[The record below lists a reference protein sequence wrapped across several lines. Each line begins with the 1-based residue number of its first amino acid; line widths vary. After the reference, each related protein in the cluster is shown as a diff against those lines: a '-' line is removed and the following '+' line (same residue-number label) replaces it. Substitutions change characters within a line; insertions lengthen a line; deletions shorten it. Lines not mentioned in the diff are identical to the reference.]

1 VIRKRRCVWNELEE
15 ETMQNILERMARKQK
30 ENLAFN
36 IVALGDSVTNG
47 AFDYAYDM
55 DAVWHNRLKKMLNG
69 IFPELRINMINSGI
83 NGDNAAGAYKR
94 LERDVFAYNPDLVIV
109 CLGLNNMDTPIEEM
123 EDVFSKI
130 FSELKDRNIPA
141 IYMSPNMVDSYC
153 NEKEINRLFESQWAI
168 DYAEKLAKKQ
178 TSGEVDRLFE
188 AAMQAARQNG
198 ELQDDYCATRR
209 YFKYY
214 KDLGVD
220 GALIRAEGKVV
231 AFTIGEILN
240 SDTYVIHVEK
250 ALRDVEGGYSMINRE
265 FAEYVKGKY
274 PFIVLMNREEDMGDE
289 GLRKAKE
296 SYYPDRMEEKCW
308 AELIK

>member
-1 VIRKRRCVWNELEE
+1 MIDFKEVQIEDKRWADPIIRKANLRGSHYNFSTIFTWAKINNYRIAEVHGFLVVKLFEENQAGYYFPVGEGDIKAVLDLMIQDAADNGHQFRLYALSPEDHKVTEELYPGRFTFEYERDYYDYVYELDKLVTLSGKKLHTKRNHINKFKRTYSNWQFEILSDRNMEDCIKMNE
-15 ETMQNILERMARKQK
+15 QWCK
-30 ENLAFN
+30 EN
-36 IVALGDSVTNG
+36 G
-47 AFDYAYDM
+47 
-55 DAVWHNRLKKMLNG
+55 
-69 IFPELRINMINSGI
+69 
-83 NGDNAAGAYKR
+83 
-94 LERDVFAYNPDLVIV
+94 
-109 CLGLNNMDTPIEEM
+109 C
-123 EDVFSKI
+123 
-130 FSELKDRNIPA
+130 
-141 IYMSPNMVDSYC
+141 
-153 NEKEINRLFESQWAI
+153 
-168 DYAEKLAKKQ
+168 AE
-178 TSGEVDRLFE
+178 
-188 AAMQAARQNG
+188 NG

>member
-153 NEKEINRLFESQWAI
+153 NEKEINRLFESKWAI

-198 ELQDDYCATRR
+198 AVICNAYKAWRNLSDAGTDTTKLLSNHINHPTREMHTV
-209 YFKYY
+209 FAAM
-214 KDLGVD
+214 LLV
-220 GALIRAEGKVV
+220 
-231 AFTIGEILN
+231 TI
-240 SDTYVIHVEK
+240 
-250 ALRDVEGGYSMINRE
+250 
-265 FAEYVKGKY
+265 
-274 PFIVLMNREEDMGDE
+274 LMEN
-289 GLRKAKE
+289 
-296 SYYPDRMEEKCW
+296 
-308 AELIK
+308 